1 MIRTT
6 LNWTVKNLKSMYDG
20 KHTLQMDH
28 VIQRQSGQWDG
39 DRLKKSLLIHS
50 IFANYPVPPVYC
62 LKEAISEKDY
72 SYSILDGKQRLT
84 TIFDYIDGR
93 YPLDTETPSV
103 TIDDTVY
110 ELGGKYFTDLDTECQ
125 QELLRFKFTIYGF
138 EDADDDLIE
147 EIFFRLNNSTPLSKP
162 QKAMPLC
169 GVENAKFIKSIL
181 SDRFFSEI
189 CQFSAL
195 QRRKSDDMCTLLQAM
210 MLLDNRYEGYEF
222 SSISAD
228 EIMRYAASIKNNY
241 SEEQKNRLYDI
252 IDYLEK
258 VFPEKDK
265 LLKKINIPIVMLA
278 ADTAMGDSYDS
289 VKNLYRV
296 GPMYFRQ
303 WFSYFF
309 TECYE
314 EYKQYCSSGSIKKE
328 KTLKRIEI
336 MEASLVG
343 YFELEEAD
351 KAEQEPSLPKEDAP
365 ADESALTEECVSA
378 GESVLANENVSVD
391 ESVLADEDASADE
404 SAPTKEDSSPK
415 EPTLPDASEPS
426 IDAGLAESNP
436 TANETENAVIEEN
449 ADSSKDTGYAS
460 VAEDAASYT
469 ASDQTAYSKTSEV
482 EEPPEEFTQDTE

>member
-1 MIRTT
+1 MIKTT

-50 IFANYPVPPVYC
+50 ILANYPVPPVYC
-62 LKEAISEKDY
+62 LKEPISEKDY

-84 TIFDYIDGR
+84 TIFDFIDGR

-103 TIDDTVY
+103 TIDDAVY
-110 ELGGKYFTDLDTECQ
+110 ELGGKYFTDLDIECQ

-195 QRRKSDDMCTLLQAM
+195 QRRKSDDMCTLLQGM

-222 SSISAD
+222 TSISAD

-265 LLKKINIPIVMLA
+265 MLKKINIPIVMLA
-278 ADTAMGDSYDS
+278 ADTAMGDGYDS
-289 VKNLYRV
+289 LKNVYRV

-309 TECYE
+309 AECYE

-336 MEASLVG
+336 METSLTG

-351 KAEQEPSLPKEDAP
+351 KAEQAASLSTEDSPIDEP
-365 ADESALTEECVSA
+365 ALTEE
-378 GESVLANENVSVD
+378 
-391 ESVLADEDASADE
+391 
-404 SAPTKEDSSPK
+404 DSSP
-415 EPTLPDASEPS
+415 EETAPTDDSTPLTDA
-426 IDAGLAESNP
+426 DLTESDP
-436 TANETENAVIEEN
+436 PADETERAAMEDNAGDVSITE
-449 ADSSKDTGYAS
+449 G
-460 VAEDAASYT
+460 AASYT
-469 ASDQTAYSKTSEV
+469 APEQTGVSGTETSEK
-482 EEPPEEFTQDTE
+482 PPEEPIQDTQ

>member
-1 MIRTT
+1 MIKTT
-6 LNWTVKNLKSMYDG
+6 LSWTIKNLKSMYDG

-62 LKEAISEKDY
+62 LKEAISDKDY

-84 TIFDYIDGR
+84 TIFDFIDGR

-110 ELGGKYFTDLDTECQ
+110 ELGGKYFTDLDIECQ

-222 SSISAD
+222 TSISAD

-265 LLKKINIPIVMLA
+265 MLKKINIPIVMLA
-278 ADTAMGDSYDS
+278 ADTAMGDGYDP
-289 VKNLYRV
+289 VKNVYRV

-309 TECYE
+309 AECYE

-343 YFELEEAD
+343 YFELEETD
-351 KAEQEPSLPKEDAP
+351 NAEQDTALSKEDVP
-365 ADESALTEECVSA
+365 VDESALTE
-378 GESVLANENVSVD
+378 G
-391 ESVLADEDASADE
+391 
-404 SAPTKEDSSPK
+404 DSSP
-415 EPTLPDASEPS
+415 EEAAPTDDSTPLT
-426 IDAGLAESNP
+426 DAGLTESEP
-436 TANETENAVIEEN
+436 PADEADSATIEEI
-449 ADSSKDTGYAS
+449 AGLASASEDT
-460 VAEDAASYT
+460 ASYT
-469 ASDQTAYSKTSEV
+469 ASEQTEFSEKTEA
-482 EEPPEEFTQDTE
+482 EEPPEGSIQDTE

>member
-1 MIRTT
+1 MIKTT

-50 IFANYPVPPVYC
+50 ILANYPVPPVHC

-84 TIFDYIDGR
+84 TTFDFIDGR

-110 ELGGKYFTDLDTECQ
+110 ELGGKYFTDLDVECQ

-210 MLLDNRYEGYEF
+210 MLLDNKYEGYEF

-265 LLKKINIPIVMLA
+265 MLKKINIPIVMLA
-278 ADTAMGDSYDS
+278 ADTAMGDGYDS
-289 VKNLYRV
+289 LKNLYRV

-309 TECYE
+309 SECYE
-314 EYKQYCSSGSIKKE
+314 EYKLYCSSGSIKKE

-336 MEASLVG
+336 MEASLVK
-343 YFELEEAD
+343 YFELEETGE
-351 KAEQEPSLPKEDAP
+351 AEQDTALSKEDAP
-365 ADESALTEECVSA
+365 ADES
-378 GESVLANENVSVD
+378 
-391 ESVLADEDASADE
+391 VLADEDSPVDE
-404 SAPTKEDSSPK
+404 SALTKEDASLG
-415 EPTLPDASEPS
+415 EAAPTDDSTPLT
-426 IDAGLAESNP
+426 DAGLTESDP
-436 TANETENAVIEEN
+436 PADETESAAIGDNVGCASASE
-449 ADSSKDTGYAS
+449 DT
-460 VAEDAASYT
+460 ASYT
-469 ASDQTAYSKTSEV
+469 ASEQTEFSEKAEV
-482 EEPPEEFTQDTE
+482 EEPPEESIQDTE

>member
-1 MIRTT
+1 MIKTT

-50 IFANYPVPPVYC
+50 ILANYPVPPVYC

-84 TIFDYIDGR
+84 TTFDFIDGR

-110 ELGGKYFTDLDTECQ
+110 ELGGKYFTDLDVECQ

-210 MLLDNRYEGYEF
+210 MLLDNKYEGYEF

-265 LLKKINIPIVMLA
+265 MLKKINIPIVMLA
-278 ADTAMGDSYDS
+278 ADTAMGDGYDS
-289 VKNLYRV
+289 LKNLYRV

-309 TECYE
+309 SECYE
-314 EYKQYCSSGSIKKE
+314 EYKLYCSSGSIKKE

-336 MEASLVG
+336 MEASLVK
-343 YFELEEAD
+343 YFELEETGE
-351 KAEQEPSLPKEDAP
+351 AEQDTALSKEDAP
-365 ADESALTEECVSA
+365 ADES
-378 GESVLANENVSVD
+378 
-391 ESVLADEDASADE
+391 VLADEDSPVDE
-404 SAPTKEDSSPK
+404 SALTKEDASLG
-415 EPTLPDASEPS
+415 EAAPTDDSTPLT
-426 IDAGLAESNP
+426 DAGLTESDP
-436 TANETENAVIEEN
+436 PADETESAAIGDNVGCASASE
-449 ADSSKDTGYAS
+449 DT
-460 VAEDAASYT
+460 ASYT
-469 ASDQTAYSKTSEV
+469 ASEQTEFSEKAEV
-482 EEPPEEFTQDTE
+482 EEPPEESIQDTE

>member
-50 IFANYPVPPVYC
+50 ILANYPVPPVYC

-181 SDRFFSEI
+181 SDRFFSDI

-195 QRRKSDDMCTLLQAM
+195 QRRKSDDMCTLLQSM

-265 LLKKINIPIVMLA
+265 MLKKINIPIVMLA
-278 ADTAMGDSYDS
+278 ADTAMGDGYDP

-309 TECYE
+309 AECYE

-343 YFELEEAD
+343 YFELEETG
-351 KAEQEPSLPKEDAP
+351 KAEQDTALSKEDAP
-365 ADESALTEECVSA
+365 ADNSALT
-378 GESVLANENVSVD
+378 D
-391 ESVLADEDASADE
+391 
-404 SAPTKEDSSPK
+404 KDSSPA
-415 EPTLPDASEPS
+415 EPAPSDDSEPS
-426 IDAGLAESNP
+426 MDAGLAESDP
-436 TANETENAVIEEN
+436 ATDETRNAVIEEN
-449 ADSSKDTGYAS
+449 ADSKDTGYAS

-469 ASDQTAYSKTSEV
+469 ASDQTAYSETSEV
-482 EEPPEEFTQDTE
+482 EEPPEDPTQDTD